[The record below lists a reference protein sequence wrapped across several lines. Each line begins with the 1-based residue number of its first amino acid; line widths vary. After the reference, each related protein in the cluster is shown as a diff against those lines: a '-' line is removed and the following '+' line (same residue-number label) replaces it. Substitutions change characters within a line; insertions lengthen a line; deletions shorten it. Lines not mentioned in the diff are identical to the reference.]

1 MSRGPDLR
9 FAIIEDAADLLR
21 MLPDPERVAWPCDEG
36 DMAAIDDALAWLAA
50 WVPKA
55 RAAHKEHRRVVKAHA
70 ALRMAMA
77 NGRRG

>member
-36 DMAAIDDALAWLAA
+36 DMDAIDDALKWMAA

-55 RAAHKEHRRVVKAHA
+55 RAAHKEHRRVVKART
-70 ALRMAMA
+70 ALQMAMA
-77 NGRRG
+77 GRRS